1 MNIKPTLLLDIMEDG
16 RFVCQIPYYQ
26 HGMPRM
32 VDGNIIEVH
41 DFKDIEKYVYEKR
54 PSLRNRNI
62 SIAFA
67 QQRVY

>member
-1 MNIKPTLLLDIMEDG
+1 MNIKPTLLLDIMECG
-16 RFVCQIPYYQ
+16 RFVCQIPYYR
-26 HGMPRM
+26 HGMPQM
-32 VDGNIIEVH
+32 VDGKITEVH
-41 DFKDIEKYVYEKR
+41 DMSEVKQYVYEKR